1 VQPKSFKSIALALPI
16 KIYLGVILST
26 AFVYLL
32 LDLAPVLQLFPN
44 TEARIV
50 QVLWQSSL
58 WGIYSIFIAFYISYG
73 LGLAYKLHETSF
85 LNFFV
90 TFFPEYLSTKL
101 RAIIKT
107 TLWGLL
113 FIIPGF
119 VMALRYSLSE
129 MVVFFNP
136 NFLVDRTQD
145 PLTISAEKIGFKVP
159 ILFLLAFLFFVLPSV
174 FDSSFDHA
182 HFLYE
187 PYPRFAQIALYSF
200 LNLFTY
206 IYLFKIFYKFE
217 EKQNV

>member
-1 VQPKSFKSIALALPI
+1 MQSTSFKSIAQALPA

-26 AFVYLL
+26 ALVYVL

-44 TEARIV
+44 TETRIV
-50 QVLWQSSL
+50 QILWQSVL
-58 WGIYSIFIAFYISYG
+58 WGLHSIFIAFFINYG
-73 LGLAYKLHETSF
+73 LGLAFNLHQVSF
-85 LNFFV
+85 MNFFV
-90 TFFPEYLSTKL
+90 MFFPEFLSTKL

-119 VMALRYSLSE
+119 IMALRYSLSE

-136 NFLVDRTQD
+136 NFLEDRTQD
-145 PLTISAEKIGFKVP
+145 PLSLSAEKIGFQAPK
-159 ILFLLAFLFFVLPSV
+159 LLLLAFLLFVLPSI

-182 HFLYE
+182 HFMYE
-187 PYPRFAQIALYSF
+187 PYPRLAQIALYSV

-217 EKQNV
+217 EKKNV